1 MIYTYN
7 GLRVDYHTGSLPV
20 IGVPWWLIYYINWW
34 GLHLDEQYW
43 TGHWGMPL
51 MTGINPV
58 IKGYIYL
65 NERFIIGHPGTNLE
79 DWYWTSHWGF
89 PGWPAQYWS
98 SRFVPRWPIMNRS
111 SRYNPW
117 WLDWYQ
123 SSRAYLNE
131 CLCGSL
137 RYGTWRVTVLSP
149 PGLRLPPFTLLVS
162 RPVV

>member
-1 MIYTYN
+1 MTSINRSSGTYPDDQFDT
-7 GLRVDYHTGSLPV
+7 GHQETCCTSMTGSLPV

-34 GLHLDEQYW
+34 GLHLDDQYW

-65 NERFIIGHPGTNLE
+65 NERFIIGHQGTKLE
-79 DWYWTSHWGF
+79 DWYWTGHWRF
-89 PGWPAQYWS
+89 PG
-98 SRFVPRWPIMNRS
+98 
-111 SRYNPW
+111 

-123 SSRAYLNE
+123 SARAYLND

-137 RYGTWRVTVLSP
+137 RHGTWRAAVLSP

-162 RPVV
+162 RPVVSIPAVLTLAL